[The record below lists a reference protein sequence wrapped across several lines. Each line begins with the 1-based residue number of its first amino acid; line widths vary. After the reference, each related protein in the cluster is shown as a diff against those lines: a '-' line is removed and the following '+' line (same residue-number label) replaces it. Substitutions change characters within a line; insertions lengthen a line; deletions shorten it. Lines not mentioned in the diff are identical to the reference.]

1 MLFRS
6 LLIVDHSEAR
16 FNDWQA
22 AVRLHWS
29 DGAPGDGA
37 PSSTL
42 PRFPAC
48 TLIPVPRLALPG
60 MLIEVDAVAALP
72 AHAQP
77 ARPPLWV

>member
-1 MLFRS
+1 M
-6 LLIVDHSEAR
+6 
-16 FNDWQA
+16 
-22 AVRLHWS
+22 RLHWS

-72 AHAQP
+72 RPRQP
-77 ARPPLWV
+77 ARRPLWV